1 MESTMRIS
9 VRNGEEIPAEGIL
22 IDAFGL
28 AVVFETLI
36 EAQASRVY
44 VYEGVQFWRT
54 NYDFVIAYRG
64 ESSIVRNEIGL
75 EAFQAL
81 LLEQKAS

>member
-1 MESTMRIS
+1 MEPTMRIS
-9 VRNGEEIPAEGIL
+9 VRDGKEIPAEGTL

-28 AVVFETLI
+28 ATVFSTLN

-44 VYEGVQFWRT
+44 VYEGVQFWRA
-54 NYDFVIAYRG
+54 NDAFVIAYRG
-64 ESSIVRNEIGL
+64 ESFMVRNGIGL